1 MKAGGVQI
9 VATYLFWI
17 HHEEIEGQFEWSGQ
31 RDLHRFIQLCQK
43 HGLYVFLRIGPW
55 SHGEVRNGGLP
66 DWVLAKGATRRNDP
80 QYLLYVQRY
89 FGKIGEQ
96 LRGLLWKDGGPI
108 VGVQLENEYYEHGA
122 GAGAEHI
129 TELNCVT
136 SASHLSPAL

>member
-1 MKAGGVQI
+1 MKADGVQI

-31 RDLHRFIQLCQK
+31 RDLRRFIQLCQK
-43 HGLYVFLRIGPW
+43 HGLYIFLRISPW

-89 FGKIGEQ
+89 FGQIGEQ
-96 LRGLLWKDGGPI
+96 LRGWCGKM
-108 VGVQLENEYYEHGA
+108 A
-122 GAGAEHI
+122 GRLSEFNSKTNIMNTVPARS
-129 TELNCVT
+129 T
-136 SASHLSPAL
+136 SPS